1 MLYWQ
6 WQPQSTV
13 CWRGCRAA
21 TTLWAVSHSCCHPSL
36 SCVFVRCIPSPR
48 ASRPGGV
55 RRVPA
60 VPQVALALDDV
71 ASRGQPDTPSV
82 SDGVSIVARI
92 RGPPRCVLPL
102 FAFVVA
108 APTSPVA
115 RVCVFVVV
123 VVVATTITSRARN
136 VPPCWS
142 GGARG
147 VPAVP
152 QVALALDD
160 VASRGQPDTP
170 SVSDGVS
177 IVARIRGPPRCVL
190 SLFALVVAAPTSPV
204 ARLSGFFAIFMSRTA
219 HLCMVWQGGAGPLR
233 LGHLLSVAGR
243 SLPLCS
249 RHLFRRHVPV
259 ASSEFFTLT
268 GNVGAINDLA
278 MVLCVVGVLF
288 SNVGRPQ
295 LAHSI

>member
-1 MLYWQ
+1 
-6 WQPQSTV
+6 
-13 CWRGCRAA
+13 
-21 TTLWAVSHSCCHPSL
+21 
-36 SCVFVRCIPSPR
+36 
-48 ASRPGGV
+48 
-55 RRVPA
+55 VPA

-102 FAFVVA
+102 FVFVVA

-115 RVCVFVVV
+115 RMF
-123 VVVATTITSRARN
+123 
-136 VPPCWS
+136 
-142 GGARG
+142 G
-147 VPAVP
+147 
-152 QVALALDD
+152 L
-160 VASRGQPDTP
+160 
-170 SVSDGVS
+170 
-177 IVARIRGPPRCVL
+177 
-190 SLFALVVAAPTSPV
+190 
-204 ARLSGFFAIFMSRTA
+204 FAIFMSRTA

-233 LGHLLSVAGR
+233 LGHLFSVAGR

-259 ASSEFFTLT
+259 ASSEIFMLT

-288 SNVGRPQ
+288 SNVGRPR